1 MLCEECHQ
9 NEAVYTISVMM
20 GEAMTQRH
28 LCADCMAKMNMNI
41 ASGNMQKLLG
51 AILNAI
57 NRGEQPE
64 EGEKV
69 PDDQPDITCPRCRM
83 TLSKFIKTGRL
94 GCPDCYQAFAA
105 QLQAYKDGGFE
116 RVNPSILKADILT
129 SYPDFTERSIG
140 FKRFSDVMKQLE
152 KDGLVV
158 VEMDEQKTMLI
169 KLL

>member
-41 ASGNMQKLLG
+41 ASGNMQK
-51 AILNAI
+51 LNAI

-105 QLQAYKDGGFE
+105 QLHPMLLQIHGRVQHAGRKPLQSETDQRSRYEQEELTRQLQLAVNAATARQTAKVECDG
-116 RVNPSILKADILT
+116 T
-129 SYPDFTERSIG
+129 
-140 FKRFSDVMKQLE
+140 RFSPSA
-152 KDGLVV
+152 
-158 VEMDEQKTMLI
+158 
-169 KLL
+169 

>member
-1 MLCEECHQ
+1 
-9 NEAVYTISVMM
+9 
-20 GEAMTQRH
+20 MTQRH

-94 GCPDCYQAFAA
+94 GCPDCYQAIAA
-105 QLQAYKDGGFE
+105 QQPPKLPQIHGRVQHAGRTPQLSVTYQRSRYEQVDLTRQLHLSVNSVDFE
-116 RVNPSILKADILT
+116 HAAEFRDRLRA
-129 SYPDFTERSIG
+129 
-140 FKRFSDVMKQLE
+140 
-152 KDGLVV
+152 
-158 VEMDEQKTMLI
+158 
-169 KLL
+169 LLGKEEA

>member
-105 QLQAYKDGGFE
+105 QLHPMRSRYEQEELTRQLQLA
-116 RVNPSILKADILT
+116 VNAEDYEHAAEIRDRLRA
-129 SYPDFTERSIG
+129 
-140 FKRFSDVMKQLE
+140 
-152 KDGLVV
+152 
-158 VEMDEQKTMLI
+158 
-169 KLL
+169 LLGKEEA

>member
-1 MLCEECHQ
+1 MTAE
-9 NEAVYTISVMM
+9 NAGSV
-20 GEAMTQRH
+20 
-28 LCADCMAKMNMNI
+28 CADCMAKMNMNI

-69 PDDQPDITCPRCRM
+69 PDGRDITCPRCRM

-105 QLQAYKDGGFE
+105 QLHPMLLQIHGRVQHAGRKPLQSETDQRSRYEQEELTRQLQLAVNAEDYEHAAESRPPARAAGE
-116 RVNPSILKADILT
+116 REEA
-129 SYPDFTERSIG
+129 
-140 FKRFSDVMKQLE
+140 
-152 KDGLVV
+152 
-158 VEMDEQKTMLI
+158 
-169 KLL
+169 

>member
-83 TLSKFIKTGRL
+83 TLSKFIKTG
-94 GCPDCYQAFAA
+94 CPDCYQAFAA
-105 QLQAYKDGGFE
+105 QLHPMLLQIHG
-116 RVNPSILKADILT
+116 RVQHAGRKPLQSETDQRSRYEQEELT
-129 SYPDFTERSIG
+129 R
-140 FKRFSDVMKQLE
+140 QLQLAVNAE
-152 KDGLVV
+152 DYEHAAEIRDRLRA
-158 VEMDEQKTMLI
+158 
-169 KLL
+169 LLGKEEA

>member
-94 GCPDCYQAFAA
+94 GCQALAA
-105 QLQAYKDGGFE
+105 QLHPMLLQIHG
-116 RVNPSILKADILT
+116 RVQHAGRKPLQSETDQRSRYEQEELT
-129 SYPDFTERSIG
+129 R
-140 FKRFSDVMKQLE
+140 QLQLAVNAE
-152 KDGLVV
+152 DYEHAAEIRDRLRA
-158 VEMDEQKTMLI
+158 
-169 KLL
+169 LLGKEEA

>member
-69 PDDQPDITCPRCRM
+69 PDDQPDITCPRCRSSRPGGSAAL
-83 TLSKFIKTGRL
+83 TAIRRSRRSCTRCCCKFMG
-94 GCPDCYQAFAA
+94 
-105 QLQAYKDGGFE
+105 AYSTRGAS
-116 RVNPSILKADILT
+116 RCSPRLT
-129 SYPDFTERSIG
+129 SAAAMSRKS
-140 FKRFSDVMKQLE
+140 
-152 KDGLVV
+152 
-158 VEMDEQKTMLI
+158 
-169 KLL
+169 

>member
-94 GCPDCYQAFAA
+94 GCTRCCCKFMGAYSTRGASRCSPRQTSAA
-105 QLQAYKDGGFE
+105 AMSRK
-116 RVNPSILKADILT
+116 N
-129 SYPDFTERSIG
+129 
-140 FKRFSDVMKQLE
+140 
-152 KDGLVV
+152 
-158 VEMDEQKTMLI
+158 
-169 KLL
+169 

>member
-105 QLQAYKDGGFE
+105 QLHPMLLQIHGHAGRKPLQSETDQRSRYE
-116 RVNPSILKADILT
+116 QEELTRQLQLAVNAEDYEHAAEIRDRLRA
-129 SYPDFTERSIG
+129 
-140 FKRFSDVMKQLE
+140 
-152 KDGLVV
+152 
-158 VEMDEQKTMLI
+158 
-169 KLL
+169 LLGKEEA